1 MLVYQKTLRTY
12 LMDDAKL
19 EFIFREVM
27 ELNLASNSIP
37 TEIYLF
43 EVKNENTRK
52 MYEICSTSTI
62 NRKTSTN

>member
-1 MLVYQKTLRTY
+1 
-12 LMDDAKL
+12 MDDAKL

-43 EVKNENTRK
+43 EVKKENTRK

-62 NRKTSTN
+62 NRKTSTT